1 VQLLFICTEGDRLGS
16 ALLTGVLGQTV
27 SIGWEEEQ
35 EVSRIQIGVAECVET
50 KTVTTTTTT
59 KRSYPPLL
67 VRQQPLA
74 SLDPKKYPLALK
86 DTPPELAKFSFE
98 LDGQMMDFDEGV
110 WHNEVRRIL
119 SICFDIQ

>member
-1 VQLLFICTEGDRLGS
+1 M
-16 ALLTGVLGQTV
+16 LGQTV

-74 SLDPKKYPLALK
+74 SLDPKEYPLALK
-86 DTPPELAKFSFE
+86 DTPPELARFAFK
-98 LDGQMMDFDEGV
+98 LDGQMMDFDEGA
-110 WHNEVRRIL
+110 WHNEVSYSP
-119 SICFDIQ
+119 SICFSMR